1 MIFPTSTSPKYISDF
16 SCSLSLRHRSVGIR
30 KTASYYVLAIAKK
43 IGHRKLLSGTKDLTD
58 KILQAT
64 LDCIIDASN
73 DVRYVK
79 SVIRQKS
86 FTCNYFTYVF
96 DEILKDETSQ

>member
-1 MIFPTSTSPKYISDF
+1 MSQNYLLMTSACF
-16 SCSLSLRHRSVGIR
+16 LLFRHRSVGIR

-43 IGHRKLLSGTKDLTD
+43 IGHRRLLSGAKDLTD

-73 DVRYVK
+73 EVR
-79 SVIRQKS
+79 
-86 FTCNYFTYVF
+86 
-96 DEILKDETSQ
+96 